1 MFIKL
6 QYHFPER
13 YWWYQWS
20 RQTRK
25 RQSYTKIW
33 NARSRYLQKE
43 LHKNSWRPSSSAEDY
58 YMKTW
63 TLSGAFNIRKDCFY
77 CGCVITEREWKTK
90 KSCNVSH
97 KKREVNKAV
106 HQAIFDKKDDEWSI
120 EVKERYAC
128 LCEDAV
134 HHIECSSSFQSGN
147 GNPKKNIMW
156 RKCVSQN
163 RWTYQF
169 WLRWTVSYYNS
180 GKNDGRKIEW

>member
-1 MFIKL
+1 MIYPICCKPCLSNFNTIFQKGTDGTNEVDKL
-6 QYHFPER
+6 ENDNLTLRSGMHVLV
-13 YWWYQWS
+13 
-20 RQTRK
+20 TCRK
-25 RQSYTKIW
+25 NYIRT
-33 NARSRYLQKE
+33 AGG
-43 LHKNSWRPSSSAEDY
+43 PSSSAEDY
-58 YMKTW
+58 YMKTR

-106 HQAIFDKKDDEWSI
+106 HQAIFDQKDDEWSI

-163 RWTYQF
+163 R
-169 WLRWTVSYYNS
+169 
-180 GKNDGRKIEW
+180 